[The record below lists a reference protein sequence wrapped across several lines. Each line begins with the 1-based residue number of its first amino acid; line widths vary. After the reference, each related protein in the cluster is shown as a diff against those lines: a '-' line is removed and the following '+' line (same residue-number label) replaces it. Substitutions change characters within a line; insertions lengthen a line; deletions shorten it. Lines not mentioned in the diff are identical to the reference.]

1 MTEHLIAGILMGSLA
16 TGLFAAAWHLAKTA
30 DLRNSHN
37 RLVDALASK
46 NDRLR
51 RIALHGNQ
59 SKSGSAVHLAKIAVG
74 DA

>member
-1 MTEHLIAGILMGSLA
+1 MTQELVAGVLMGSLA

-37 RLVDALASK
+37 RLVDALAAK

-51 RIALHGNQ
+51 RITLHFLGQ
-59 SKSGSAVHLAKIAVG
+59 KSGTARLAVKLARGQA
-74 DA
+74 